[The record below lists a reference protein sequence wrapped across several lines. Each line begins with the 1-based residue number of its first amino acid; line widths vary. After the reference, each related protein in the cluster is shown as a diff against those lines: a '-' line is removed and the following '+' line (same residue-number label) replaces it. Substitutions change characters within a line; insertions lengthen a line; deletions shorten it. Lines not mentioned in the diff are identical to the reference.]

1 VEPTT
6 GAAVLAVGAAAD
18 PIGAGGW
25 VFLDTVGVADT
36 VRVAPPVGEVT
47 GSVAV
52 GMGAV
57 GDAWPPEG
65 AVGCSEGLALAV
77 AVD

>member
-1 VEPTT
+1 VESTA
-6 GAAVLAVGAAAD
+6 GAVVLAVGAAAD

-25 VFLDTVGVADT
+25 AFLDRVGVADA
-36 VRVAPPVGEVT
+36 VRVAPPVGEVA
-47 GSVAV
+47 GAVAV
-52 GMGAV
+52 SMGAV

-77 AVD
+77 AV